1 MFKIPNILSP
11 QIIFETTS
19 PVSGKIKVV
28 QIGKERRLMV
38 GGYVQSINGDCPGVE
53 KRVWGKIVLLGMET
67 CPNLK
72 NILILGLGG
81 GTIVSLLKKHKPK
94 SNITAIEIDPKIIAV
109 AKKYFSLSEV
119 AGLNLIEGDAYTFI
133 TKKYSCTNLLR
144 KYDLVIV
151 DVYCGGKFP
160 KKFWNMEFLESVKGV
175 IGNGGCV
182 IFNRILRMDANYEIE
197 LAKDYLS
204 RFFEV
209 VAVHKVNIV
218 GNSGNILFLCKN

>member
-1 MFKIPNILSP
+1 MFKIPNILNP
-11 QIIFETTS
+11 QIIFETNS
-19 PVSGKIKVV
+19 PVSGEIKVV

-72 NILILGLGG
+72 NILLLGLGG

-109 AKKYFSLSEV
+109 AKKFFSLSEV
-119 AGLNLIEGDAYTFI
+119 ARLNLIEGDAYTFI
-133 TKKYSCTNLLR
+133 TKKYSCTNLLG

-151 DVYCGGKFP
+151 DVYCGGSFP
-160 KKFWNMEFLESVKGV
+160 QKFWGEKFFKSLKSSMGK
-175 IGNGGCV
+175 GGCV
-182 IFNRILRMDANYEIE
+182 IFNRILRTDVDFEINE
-197 LAKDYLS
+197 AKGTLS
-204 RFFEV
+204 PFFKYV
-209 VAVHKVNIV
+209 SVHKVNIV